1 MFFIKKQKVL
11 NISTGAT
18 TKGDSFH
25 FSGMSLSQ
33 LDLFASYLA
42 LVSHTTTECSTES
55 EAEATEKDG
64 I

>member
-1 MFFIKKQKVL
+1 
-11 NISTGAT
+11 
-18 TKGDSFH
+18 
-25 FSGMSLSQ
+25 MSLSQ